1 MRNLIR
7 TLVAIATLSTIALAS
22 QGQAKITGDYL
33 ETRSADVYVAQ
44 CFANGEVGLVGDQ
57 ALLAWHVRNGSWN
70 GQKLDGLTV
79 IAAVKANA
87 TLGDPYANPYPAKS
101 VMLVDEQ
108 ATPAQREALVAFAQ
122 HMGGKLTSTVVRVIP
137 TTIEM
142 NVLRDHAHHG
152 EAMLR
157 AGTFAE
163 IQTRAL
169 NEGDHT
175 CGAETTYYPPLTKLE
190 HSMAAVATTDEYQ
203 GPGLGVDWDRHGKR
217 SAFVGSFAEES
228 SESRSAGL

>member
-1 MRNLIR
+1 MRNILKVLFT
-7 TLVAIATLSTIALAS
+7 TLFLAALSFAS
-22 QGQAKITGDYL
+22 QPEKISGDYL
-33 ETRSADVYVAQ
+33 ESRSADVYVAQ
-44 CFANGEVGLVGDQ
+44 CFANSEVNLTGDQ
-57 ALLAWHVRNGSWN
+57 ALLAWHVRNGSWD

-87 TLGDPYANPYPAKS
+87 TIGDPYASPYPAKS

-108 ATPAQREALVAFAQ
+108 GTPAQREALVSFAE
-122 HMGGKLTSTVVRVIP
+122 HMGGKLVSSVVRVIP
-137 TTIEM
+137 TNIEM
-142 NVLRDHAHHG
+142 SVLRDHDHHG
-152 EAMLR
+152 QAVLR

-169 NEGDHT
+169 NEGDHS
-175 CGAETTYYPPLTKLE
+175 CGAEVTYYPPLTKLE

-217 SAFVGSFAEES
+217 SAFVGSFAE
-228 SESRSAGL
+228 

>member
-7 TLVAIATLSTIALAS
+7 VLLTIVALAALGFAS
-22 QGQAKITGDYL
+22 QGQKITGDYL
-33 ETRSADVYVAQ
+33 ESRSADVYVAQ

-57 ALLAWHVRNGSWN
+57 ALLAWHVQNGSWN
-70 GQKLDGLTV
+70 GEKLDGLTV

-87 TLGDPYANPYPAKS
+87 TLGDPYADPYPAKS

-108 ATPAQREALVAFAQ
+108 ATPAQREALVAFAR
-122 HMGGKLTSTVVRVIP
+122 HMGGKLTSTVLRVIP

-152 EAMLR
+152 EATLR
-157 AGTFAE
+157 AGKFAE

-190 HSMAAVATTDEYQ
+190 HSMAAVAMTDEYQ

-217 SAFVGSFAEES
+217 SAFVGSFAE
-228 SESRSAGL
+228 

>member
-7 TLVAIATLSTIALAS
+7 VLLTIVALAALGFAS
-22 QGQAKITGDYL
+22 QGQKITGDYL
-33 ETRSADVYVAQ
+33 ESRSADVYVAQ

-57 ALLAWHVRNGSWN
+57 ALLAWHVQNGSWN
-70 GQKLDGLTV
+70 GEKLDGLTV

-87 TLGDPYANPYPAKS
+87 TLGDPYADPYPAKS

-108 ATPAQREALVAFAQ
+108 ATPAQREALVAFAR
-122 HMGGKLTSTVVRVIP
+122 HMGGKLTSTVLRVIP

-152 EAMLR
+152 EATLR
-157 AGTFAE
+157 AGKFAE

-190 HSMAAVATTDEYQ
+190 HSMAAVAMTDDYQ

-217 SAFVGSFAEES
+217 SAFVGSFAE
-228 SESRSAGL
+228 

>member
-1 MRNLIR
+1 MRNILKVLL
-7 TLVAIATLSTIALAS
+7 TTVLFTAFLFAS
-22 QGQAKITGDYL
+22 QPEKISGDYL
-33 ETRSADVYVAQ
+33 ESRSADVYVAQ
-44 CFANGEVGLVGDQ
+44 CFANSEVNLTGDQ
-57 ALLAWHVRNGSWN
+57 ALLAWHVRNGSWD

-87 TLGDPYANPYPAKS
+87 TIGDPYASPYPAKS

-108 ATPAQREALVAFAQ
+108 ATPAQREALVSFAE
-122 HMGGKLTSTVVRVIP
+122 HMGGKLVSTVVRVIP

-142 NVLRDHAHHG
+142 NVLRDHEHHG
-152 EAMLR
+152 QAVLR

-169 NEGDHT
+169 NEGDHS
-175 CGAETTYYPPLTKLE
+175 CGAEVTYYPPLTKLE

-217 SAFVGSFAEES
+217 SAFVGSFAE
-228 SESRSAGL
+228 

>member
-1 MRNLIR
+1 MRNSLKALSV
-7 TLVAIATLSTIALAS
+7 TLLAGAMAFAS
-22 QGQAKITGDYL
+22 EGQRITGDYL
-33 ETRSADVYVAQ
+33 ESRSADVYVAQ
-44 CFANGEVGLVGDQ
+44 CFANSEAGLVGDQ
-57 ALLAWHVRNGSWN
+57 ALMAWHVRNGNWN
-70 GQKLDGLTV
+70 GQKLDGLSV

-87 TLGDPYANPYPAKS
+87 TLGDPYGNPYPAKS
-101 VMLVDEQ
+101 VLLVDEQ

-152 EAMLR
+152 EATLR

-190 HSMAAVATTDEYQ
+190 HSMAAVAMTDEYQ

-228 SESRSAGL
+228 SGSSPAGL

>member
-1 MRNLIR
+1 MRNILK
-7 TLVAIATLSTIALAS
+7 TLAVTLLGSGVAFAS
-22 QGQAKITGDYL
+22 QAQKITGDYL
-33 ETRSADVYVAQ
+33 ESRSADVYVAQ

-57 ALLAWHVRNGSWN
+57 ALMAWHVRDGSWN

-108 ATPAQREALVAFAQ
+108 ATAAQREALVAFAQ

-152 EAMLR
+152 EARLR

-190 HSMAAVATTDEYQ
+190 HSMAAVAMTDEYQ
-203 GPGLGVDWDRHGKR
+203 GPGLGVDWNRHGKR
-217 SAFVGSFAEES
+217 SAFVGSFAE
-228 SESRSAGL
+228 

>member
-1 MRNLIR
+1 MRNLVRIVFVSV
-7 TLVAIATLSTIALAS
+7 TLGAMALAS
-22 QGQAKITGDYL
+22 EGQRITGDYL
-33 ETRSADVYVAQ
+33 ESRSADVYVAQ

-57 ALLAWHVRNGSWN
+57 ALMAWHVRDGSWD

-108 ATPAQREALVAFAQ
+108 ATPAQRDALVAFAQ

-152 EAMLR
+152 EATLR

-190 HSMAAVATTDEYQ
+190 HSMAAVAMTDEYQ
-203 GPGLGVDWDRHGKR
+203 GPGLGVDWNRHGKR
-217 SAFVGSFAEES
+217 SAFVGSFAE
-228 SESRSAGL
+228 